1 MWNLTDDLSNKDDNE
16 DIVDNDKLRHGSS
29 GLFWQ
34 QINDIEHQ
42 IYIATSED
50 GMWPLDGMCAYI
62 PRRKKRNNLVFDITF
77 VV

>member
-34 QINDIEHQ
+34 QINDIKTYSYFCKMYQ
-42 IYIATSED
+42 FQ
-50 GMWPLDGMCAYI
+50 
-62 PRRKKRNNLVFDITF
+62 KKYFSLKAI
-77 VV
+77 